1 MTIFIVDKFDWLA
14 YNGNS
19 LEVKFFRMHMLFI
32 NHDKEV
38 KE

>member
-19 LEVKFFRMHMLFI
+19 SKTIFLECVCYLSAMT
-32 NHDKEV
+32 KEV
-38 KE
+38 KG